1 VCSVDFEIKR
11 VHEQSLQ
18 QAIELFTHLSSYKQ
32 SSDIDG
38 VKTFVNPQQEREI
51 QNHFIRQ
58 FAFYSDLETILPVPA
73 ILVGLVTSRP
83 WKASYGLGFPEHW

>member
-1 VCSVDFEIKR
+1 MTPAPYILERESRLKAKVGQIDGVCSVDFEIKR

-38 VKTFVNPQQEREI
+38 VKNLCKSPAGARNTKS
-51 QNHFIRQ
+51 
-58 FAFYSDLETILPVPA
+58 FYSPICLL
-73 ILVGLVTSRP
+73 
-83 WKASYGLGFPEHW
+83 